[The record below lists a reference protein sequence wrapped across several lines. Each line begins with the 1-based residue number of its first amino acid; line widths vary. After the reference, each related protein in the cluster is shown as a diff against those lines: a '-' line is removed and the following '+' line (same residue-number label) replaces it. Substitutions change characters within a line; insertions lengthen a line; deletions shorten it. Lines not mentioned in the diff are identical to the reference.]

1 MAWQTG
7 WAKLIEEVPLI
18 LEAADVLVC
27 GPSNNGQD
35 LPPTANIEEGIYING
50 VASDG
55 HEAFR
60 LSYGQ
65 RSQHNFV
72 KTLMKPYDT
81 AISCILLR
89 AYLLAPNNFSLR

>member
-1 MAWQTG
+1 M
-7 WAKLIEEVPLI
+7 KLIEEVPLI

-27 GPSNNGQD
+27 GPSDNGED
-35 LPPTANIEEGIYING
+35 LVPPTANIEEGIYING

-55 HEAFR
+55 HEPFR
-60 LSYGQ
+60 LSYHQ
-65 RSQHNFV
+65 RPQRNFV

-89 AYLLAPNNFSLR
+89 AYLLAPNNFVLE